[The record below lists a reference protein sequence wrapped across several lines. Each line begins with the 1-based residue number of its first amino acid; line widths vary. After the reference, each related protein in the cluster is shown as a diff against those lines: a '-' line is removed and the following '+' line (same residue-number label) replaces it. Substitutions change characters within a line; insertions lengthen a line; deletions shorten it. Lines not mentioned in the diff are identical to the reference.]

1 MGKGDR
7 IRERNARE
15 RIAFQQAAARKAE
28 ARRRAFLAFGS
39 ILAVLAVVVVLIVV
53 KNLQKPAKAAADV
66 ASAQQTVQ
74 QKITSVPAAAFNTV
88 GKGTASPLVPTKGKL
103 PVLMSGGKPEIL
115 YVGAEYCPYCAA
127 ERWAMTAALSRFGTF
142 SGLHFIHSSSTDV
155 YPSTPTLTFYKSTY
169 TSKYLTFV
177 PVETTTVT
185 KATLQIPTAAQNDL
199 MKTYDSPGY
208 FPFMDIGN
216 KYTNAANGSQF
227 VPTVLGSVENED
239 PSHTGMTWLQI
250 AQDLDNP
257 SSLAGQSILGT
268 ANDLTAAICKMTN
281 GQPGS
286 VCNSPAVKSIKQI

>member
-169 TSKYLTFV
+169 TSKYVDFE
-177 PVETTTVT
+177 PVELEGTTEGV
-185 KATLQIPTAAQNDL
+185 ALQTPTSAQSAL
-199 MKTYDSPGY
+199 FEKYDAPPYVPSADKGA
-208 FPFMDIGN
+208 FPFVDFGNQYLIVGAQYIPSDLSKLTWAQVATDMRNPASKVGQDIDG
-216 KYTNAANGSQF
+216 AAN
-227 VPTVLGSVENED
+227 
-239 PSHTGMTWLQI
+239 
-250 AQDLDNP
+250 
-257 SSLAGQSILGT
+257 SI
-268 ANDLTAAICKMTN
+268 TAAICKITKDA
-281 GQPGS
+281 PAA
-286 VCNSPAVKSIKQI
+286 VCTSPAAKAGGGLL